1 MCPNPF
7 LGVVQRHFHR
17 PPSRKQL
24 RTPFNTLSEGLLGTA
39 MSNYQIGAFEALQ
52 WAWHMLREYR
62 DQPEGVYEG
71 RKAIQ
76 DVLMNMGKG
85 DQVDFQEQL
94 QNSAVPI

>member
-1 MCPNPF
+1 
-7 LGVVQRHFHR
+7 
-17 PPSRKQL
+17 
-24 RTPFNTLSEGLLGTA
+24 

-62 DQPEGVYEG
+62 DQPGGVYEG

-76 DVLMNMGKG
+76 DVLLNMGKG

-94 QNSAVPI
+94 QDSAVPIRFSPAKR

>member
-1 MCPNPF
+1 
-7 LGVVQRHFHR
+7 
-17 PPSRKQL
+17 
-24 RTPFNTLSEGLLGTA
+24 

-94 QNSAVPI
+94 QNSAGPI